1 MSVVDNLGAAFQAN
15 PHLWVRVGCGY
26 TDGATPYFA
35 AEHML
40 AQARASSIS
49 EPC

>member
-1 MSVVDNLGAAFQAN
+1 MDKLGAAFQVN

-26 TDGATPYFA
+26 TDGATLYFA
-35 AEHML
+35 AEHMP
-40 AQARASSIS
+40 AQACASSIS